1 MSEFRGTKGKWFFDK
16 TKNAITSE
24 NVSGI
29 LATAWM
35 TYKCED
41 IEERL
46 EGESWLEMRER
57 TKPIRIEKDVEQKAN
72 ALLISKA
79 PEMLEMLEELRG
91 IFDKYSVDF
100 QSQFFKYKEPLE
112 QLIKEATEL

>member
-1 MSEFRGTKGKWFFDK
+1 MRNFRGTKGKWVIDVNDIQ
-16 TKNAITSE
+16 TVLTDNGAYRPNAIQITTS
-24 NVSGI
+24 
-29 LATAWM
+29 T
-35 TYKCED
+35 K
-41 IEERL
+41 IEL
-46 EGESWLEMRER
+46 
-57 TKPIRIEKDVEQKAN
+57 KAN
-72 ALLISKA
+72 ALLISKS